1 MRIDYAGVAPQP
13 LRLLREMERYLE
25 RCGLDPFLVE
35 LVRLRASQ
43 LDGCGYCVDVHARTL
58 RNRGETVQRLM
69 AIPSWRD
76 TDLFSDREKAA
87 LWWAEAV
94 TRVSQSRVPDEVYRR
109 AREWFSEK
117 ELADLTFAVVA
128 ANSWARLW
136 VASRREIGVGAA
148 WRGMREAAP
157 RRRRPTAR
165 FAGAGSSHPEA
176 GLTSTT
182 EDQEI
187 AH

>member
-1 MRIDYAGVAPQP
+1 MRIDYAGVAPEA
-13 LRLLREMERYLE
+13 LRLLGEMEGYLE
-25 RCGLDPFLVE
+25 RCGLDPYLVE

-43 LDGCGYCVDVHARTL
+43 LDGCGYCIDFHARTL
-58 RNRGETVQRLM
+58 GDRGERPQRLM
-69 AIPSWRD
+69 ALQAWRD
-76 TDLFSDREKAA
+76 TELFSEREKAA

-94 TRVSQSRVPDEVYRR
+94 TQVGQSRVPDEVYQR

-117 ELADLTFAVVA
+117 ELADLTFAVA
-128 ANSWARLW
+128 LANSWSRLW
-136 VASRREIGVGAA
+136 VASRREIGEGV
-148 WRGMREAAP
+148 P
-157 RRRRPTAR
+157 RRRRPQAR
-165 FAGAGSSHPEA
+165 FTGAGRSHPEA

>member
-1 MRIDYAGVAPQP
+1 MRIDYAGTAPEP
-13 LRLLREMERYLE
+13 LRLLREMDRYLE
-25 RCGLDPFLVE
+25 RCGLEPSLVE
-35 LVRLRASQ
+35 LVKLHASQ
-43 LDGCGYCVDVHARTL
+43 LNGCGYCIDVHARVL
-58 RNRGETVQRLM
+58 RDEGESQQRLM
-69 AIPSWRD
+69 ALQVWRE

-87 LWWAEAV
+87 LLWTEAV
-94 TRVSQSRVPDEVYRR
+94 TEVAQSRVPDEVYRR
-109 AREWFSEK
+109 ARDWFSEK

-128 ANSWARLW
+128 INSLNRLW
-136 VASRREIGVGAA
+136 IAARREIGEG
-148 WRGMREAAP
+148 AP
-157 RRRRPTAR
+157 RRRRPTTR